1 MNISHR
7 MNSMH
12 GAHQPNTKTEER
24 RPMVFVFGS
33 NTAGIHGAGAAR
45 YALLKHGAVM
55 GQGIGHH
62 GNSYAVP
69 TKARVFDKETKAPF
83 LKTIPLVEI
92 QKYVDDFIRYARQH
106 PELDFQVTQLGCGLA
121 GLKAEWVAPMF
132 LKAPENC
139 YFDTEWRAHLSERA
153 GDPYRFWG
161 TF

>member
-1 MNISHR
+1 MMNIFQRSTSNKLR
-7 MNSMH
+7 
-12 GAHQPNTKTEER
+12 AEEKDQR

-33 NTAGIHGAGAAR
+33 NKAGIHGRGAAR

-55 GQGIGHH
+55 GQGLGHH

-69 TKARVFDKETKAPF
+69 TKGQPGSIDKQRGIGFT
-83 LKTIPLVEI
+83 LSLIEI
-92 QKYVDDFIRYARQH
+92 QQYVDDFIRYARQH

-139 YFDTEWRAHLSERA
+139 YFDTEWRTHLPERA